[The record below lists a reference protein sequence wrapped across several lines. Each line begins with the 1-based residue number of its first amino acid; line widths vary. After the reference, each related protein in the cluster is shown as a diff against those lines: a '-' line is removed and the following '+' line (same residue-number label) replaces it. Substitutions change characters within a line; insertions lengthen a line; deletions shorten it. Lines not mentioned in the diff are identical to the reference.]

1 MNSGGLRTPVF
12 RNYQVRCT
20 HQEGVEAGIDQAE
33 VTYRWVNNTSREVRI
48 KSRLGVNSILKPDL
62 KQRGDE
68 YVDVFIVW
76 RMTEE
81 AFRATYIDLQDRH
94 TVPDETTQKII
105 NAFYLAKDSSPF
117 QGLVYS
123 LTVQMEFHMS
133 DILAAGG
140 SVYVEDLDVTICF
153 AGEQQKFA
161 EHPFSKNSRAKASLA
176 QELPSMGNETF
187 VMSIRAIDNGAL
199 RNRHDRFM
207 MVGSEVYHIPI
218 ERDPDMLDGIHVTR
232 RRTATVK
239 NMGGLGHSIEH
250 EHLTFEEADKKY
262 CLFETIEQAKAGVS
276 QAEMRKEE
284 MSSQAYERTRERA
297 DREHE
302 QWREKMQYEQ
312 QQSRDKEERQ
322 RYRANEEEVKENT
335 RNFGDW
341 IKLTTGIISSAFA
354 LVTTLLK
361 LKPA

>member
-20 HQEGVEAGIDQAE
+20 RQEGVEAGIEHAE

-48 KSRLGVNSILKPDL
+48 KSRLGVNTILKASS
-62 KQRGDE
+62 RGQAEE
-68 YVDVFIVW
+68 YVDVFMVW

-81 AFRATYIDLQDRH
+81 AFMASYIDLQDRH
-94 TVPDETTQKII
+94 TVPDELTQKII
-105 NAFYLAKDSSPF
+105 NAFYQTKDSTPF

-161 EHPFSKNSRAKASLA
+161 EHPFSRNSRAKASLA
-176 QELPSMGNETF
+176 QELPAMGEETF
-187 VMSIRAIDNGAL
+187 VMSIRAVDNGAL

-207 MVGSEVYHIPI
+207 MVGTDVYHIPI

-232 RRTATVK
+232 RRTAAVK
-239 NMGGLGHSIEH
+239 NMGGMGHSIEH
-250 EHLTFEEADKKY
+250 EHLSFEEADKKY
-262 CLFETIEQAKAGVS
+262 CLFETIEQCKAGVS

-284 MSSQAYERTRERA
+284 LSNKAYERNKERA
-297 DREHE
+297 TWEHE

-312 QQSRDKEERQ
+312 QQSREKEERQ
-322 RYRANEEEVKENT
+322 RYRANEEDVKENT

-341 IKLTTGIISSAFA
+341 IKLTAGLVSSIFAFA
-354 LVTTLLK
+354 TTLLK